1 MSRVYEDREVVVE
14 EFRLWSQEV
23 PGAGD
28 ARENVN
34 GEKVVRVGKGGFW
47 EA

>member
-1 MSRVYEDREVVVE
+1 MYEDCEVVVE

-23 PGAGD
+23 AVARD